1 MLAAV
6 IILGCLTAF
15 AVPLCVW
22 LSWKCVEYT
31 KIEVLFNTN
40 TKLEEQIE
48 NNKNVIAWQEAH
60 ITQLQT
66 HIEEENQKS
75 KANSIEQQKEAQQL
89 IKRQR
94 EILTNYQERIKEL
107 SNELQQFEVQKSY
120 NSKVRNEVINEWNK
134 LAAEFDKIEAAI
146 ETAKNEL
153 DDLKNQKAAALER
166 LDKVDEGRTM
176 EWNQT
181 DKLLTDTLEQ
191 LKISYPTL
199 ADAFSAIEWTRI
211 WQPKF
216 QAMTIDIK
224 PSDDK
229 CGIYRIWTTENG
241 ITKSYVGQAKKIRE
255 RWSQHIKKM
264 LGVMVADNHKFYSFV
279 KPYNAHFEIIEE
291 VVETKL
297 NEREHYWIEYYGCVA
312 NGYNTKK

>member
-1 MLAAV
+1 MLVAV

-15 AVPLCVW
+15 TVPLCIW
-22 LSWKCVEYT
+22 LSWKYVDYT
-31 KIEVLFNTN
+31 KKEVLFD
-40 TKLEEQIE
+40 TKVNLEKQISDYKQE
-48 NNKNVIAWQEAH
+48 IVTQELLLEKLKSAIETTTAKNQ
-60 ITQLQT
+60 QLL
-66 HIEEENQKS
+66 E
-75 KANSIEQQKEAQQL
+75 EQQKENQQL
-89 IKRQR
+89 VKRQR
-94 EILTNYQERIKEL
+94 EILTNYQERIKKLSDEL
-107 SNELQQFEVQKSY
+107 RQFEVQKSF
-120 NSKVRNEVINEWNK
+120 NKKVCDEIVSEWNK

-153 DDLKNQKAAALER
+153 DDLKSQKAAALER

-191 LKISYPTL
+191 LKVNYPNL
-199 ADAFSAIEWTRI
+199 ADAFAAIEWTRI

-216 QAMTIDIK
+216 QAMTVDIK
-224 PSDDK
+224 PSNDK

-241 ITKSYVGQAKKIRE
+241 VTKSYVGQAKKIRE

-264 LGVMVADNHKFYSFV
+264 LGVMVSDNHKFYSFV

-291 VVETKL
+291 VAESKL
-297 NEREHYWIEYYGCVA
+297 NEREHYWIEYYDCIA
-312 NGYNTKK
+312 SGYNTRK

>member
-22 LSWKCVEYT
+22 LSWKYVEYT
-31 KIEVLFNTN
+31 KKEVLFNTN

-48 NNKNVIAWQEAH
+48 NNKSIIDWQETHMA
-60 ITQLQT
+60 QLQIY
-66 HIEEENQKS
+66 IEEENQKS
-75 KANSIEQQKEAQQL
+75 KANSIEQQKQAQQL

-107 SNELQQFEVQKSY
+107 SNELRQFEVQKSY
-120 NSKVRNEVINEWNK
+120 NNKIRSEVINEWNK

-153 DDLKNQKAAALER
+153 DDLKSQKAAALER

-181 DKLLTDTLEQ
+181 DKLLTETLEQ
-191 LKISYPTL
+191 LKVSYPNL
-199 ADAFSAIEWTRI
+199 ADAFAAIEWTRI

-216 QAMTIDIK
+216 QAMTVDIK

-229 CGIYRIWTTENG
+229 CGVYRIWTTENG

-264 LGVMVADNHKFYSFV
+264 LGVMVSDNHKFYSFV

-291 VVETKL
+291 VAESKL
-297 NEREHYWIEYYGCVA
+297 NEREHYWIEYYDCVA

>member
-1 MLAAV
+1 MLVAV
-6 IILGCLTAF
+6 IVLGCLAAF
-15 AVPLCVW
+15 AVSLCIW
-22 LSWKCVEYT
+22 LSWKYVKYT
-31 KIEVLFNTN
+31 KKEVLFNTN

-107 SNELQQFEVQKSY
+107 NNELQQFEVQKSY

-153 DDLKNQKAAALER
+153 DDLKSQKAAALER
-166 LDKVDEGRTM
+166 LDKIDEGRTM
-176 EWNQT
+176 EWNQN

-216 QAMTIDIK
+216 QAMTVDIK

>member
-1 MLAAV
+1 MLVAV

-15 AVPLCVW
+15 AVPLCIW
-22 LSWKCVEYT
+22 LSWKYVDYT
-31 KIEVLFNTN
+31 KKEVLFDT
-40 TKLEEQIE
+40 
-48 NNKNVIAWQEAH
+48 
-60 ITQLQT
+60 
-66 HIEEENQKS
+66 
-75 KANSIEQQKEAQQL
+75 KANLEKQISDYKQEIVTQELLLEKLKSAIETTTAKNQQLLEEQQKENQQL
-89 IKRQR
+89 VKRQR
-94 EILTNYQERIKEL
+94 EILTNYQERIKKLSDEL
-107 SNELQQFEVQKSY
+107 RQFEVQKSF
-120 NSKVRNEVINEWNK
+120 NKKVCDEIVSEWTK

-146 ETAKNEL
+146 ETVKNEL
-153 DDLKNQKAAALER
+153 DDLKSQKAAALER

-264 LGVMVADNHKFYSFV
+264 LGVMVSDNHKFYSFV

-291 VVETKL
+291 VMESKL
-297 NEREHYWIEYYGCVA
+297 NEREHYWIEYYDCVA

>member
-1 MLAAV
+1 MLVAV
-6 IILGCLTAF
+6 IVLGGLTAF
-15 AVPLCVW
+15 AVPLCIW
-22 LSWKCVEYT
+22 LSWKYVGYT
-31 KIEVLFNTN
+31 KKEVLFDAKIN
-40 TKLEEQIE
+40 LEKQISDY
-48 NNKNVIAWQEAH
+48 KQEI
-60 ITQLQT
+60 ITQELLLNKLKIA
-66 HIEEENQKS
+66 IETAIAKNQQLLE
-75 KANSIEQQKEAQQL
+75 EQQKENQQL
-89 IKRQR
+89 VKRQR
-94 EILTNYQERIKEL
+94 EILTNYQERIKKL

-120 NSKVRNEVINEWNK
+120 NSKIRDEIINEWNK

-153 DDLKNQKAAALER
+153 DDLKSQKAAALER

-291 VVETKL
+291 IAENKL
-297 NEREHYWIEYYGCVA
+297 NEREHYWIEYYDCVA
-312 NGYNTKK
+312 SGYNTKK

>member
-15 AVPLCVW
+15 AVPLCIW
-22 LSWKCVEYT
+22 LSWKYINYT
-31 KIEVLFNTN
+31 KKEVLFNN
-40 TKLEEQIE
+40 ATKLEEQIE

-94 EILTNYQERIKEL
+94 EILTNYQERVKEL

-153 DDLKNQKAAALER
+153 DDLKSQKTTALER
-166 LDKVDEGRTM
+166 LDKNDEGRTM

-199 ADAFSAIEWTRI
+199 ADAFSAIEWSRI

-216 QAMTIDIK
+216 QAMTVDIK

-229 CGIYRIWTTENG
+229 CGIYRIWTVENG

>member
-1 MLAAV
+1 MLVAV

-15 AVPLCVW
+15 AVPLCIW
-22 LSWKCVEYT
+22 LSWKYIDYT
-31 KIEVLFNTN
+31 KKEVLFNDA

-48 NNKNVIAWQEAH
+48 NNKSIIAWQELH
-60 ITQLQT
+60 LDQLRIYVQ
-66 HIEEENQKS
+66 EEDQKN
-75 KANSIEQQKEAQQL
+75 KANLIEQQREAQEL
-89 IKRQR
+89 VKRQR

-107 SNELQQFEVQKSY
+107 SNELRQFEIQKSY
-120 NSKVRNEVINEWNK
+120 NSKIRDEVINEWNK

-153 DDLKNQKAAALER
+153 NDLKSQKAAALER

-191 LKISYPTL
+191 LKVSYPNL
-199 ADAFSAIEWTRI
+199 ADAFAAIEWTRI

-216 QAMTIDIK
+216 QAMTVDIK

-241 ITKSYVGQAKKIRE
+241 ITKSYIGQAKKIRE

-264 LGVMVADNHKFYSFV
+264 LGVMVSDNHKFYSFV

-291 VVETKL
+291 VAENKL
-297 NEREHYWIEYYGCVA
+297 NEREHYWIEYYDCVA